1 MKANDLKN
9 ANELAASNNLT
20 RCTQSVV
27 RDSKRNQLIVTEEV
41 SKGFD
46 TQDYRKEISYF
57 FFEDVNT
64 SDVNPLLCEAKALA
78 TFRFL
83 GIHDRPLT
91 ARVSPKKAPDSVEV
105 ESESAISPEV
115 EEAAVE
121 DTHEAAVVEKPKAKA
136 RKPRT
141 TKVKPE
147 LTLKKFT
154 EDEAGEEGDDALGL
168 DDDSESEPEGQLYTK
183 GKQEHAIHLRDLI
196 VEKFGKDWKKDQKA
210 ILVAKKLVLKLDQRV
225 HVVDDE
231 GDVLES
237 FKKEV
242 RKMMDSL

>member
-41 SKGFD
+41 SKGFE

-121 DTHEAAVVEKPKAKA
+121 DTHEAAVVERPKAKA

-147 LTLKKFT
+147 PTPEADVSE
-154 EDEAGEEGDDALGL
+154 EDDDALGL
-168 DDDSESEPEGQLYTK
+168 EDDSESEPQGQLYTK
-183 GKQEHAIHLRDLI
+183 GKQDHAIHLRDLI

-242 RKMMDSL
+242 RKMMGSL